1 MLRFD
6 SREIDITDL
15 VVAGWTGRDKA
26 AVDHHIEE
34 LAAIGVAPPS
44 RTPLFYRG
52 AASLLTQ
59 APAIQVVGPDS
70 SGEAEAVLLAT
81 DEGLYV
87 TLGSDHTD
95 RKAEAFSVA
104 VSKQL
109 CAKPLAAGLWRYE
122 DVAPH
127 WDQLVLR
134 SWTHDDGARVLYQE
148 GPLSGMLPVDTLL
161 ADYGPLT
168 PGTAMFC
175 GTLPA
180 IGGLRPAPRFE
191 MELEDPVLNRR
202 ITHTY
207 DIESLPVVA

>member
-59 APAIQVVGPDS
+59 TPAIQVVGPDS

>member
-15 VVAGWTGRDKA
+15 VVAGLDGRDKA

-59 APAIQVVGPDS
+59 TPAIQVVGPDS

>member
-1 MLRFD
+1 M
-6 SREIDITDL
+6 
-15 VVAGWTGRDKA
+15 
-26 AVDHHIEE
+26 
-34 LAAIGVAPPS
+34 
-44 RTPLFYRG
+44 
-52 AASLLTQ
+52 
-59 APAIQVVGPDS
+59 GPDS